1 MFWYF
6 DIVGVDNVLTMLV
19 TMCWLCVGDM
29 ILRNSQCHC
38 SSSLSF
44 TSLSLSHSSPDHLV
58 FCSKM
63 SLGCCKKPTEKLG
76 EKSWVVSSVS
86 SESGSWWPVGG
97 CRPTDV
103 ARNSSAGAPTGGPRW
118 SGGQVVVPP
127 SIQLPGGVFG
137 SSGGTMGRHCSAV
150 VKGHMLRMGGGA
162 PAYNSSK
169 SSSCF
174 SSAASGPKDWPAR
187 GFWKCNRRLL

>member
-1 MFWYF
+1 
-6 DIVGVDNVLTMLV
+6 
-19 TMCWLCVGDM
+19 M

-38 SSSLSF
+38 SSSLLF
-44 TSLSLSHSSPDHLV
+44 TSLSLPHSSPDHLV

-137 SSGGTMGRHCSAV
+137 SSGGTMGMGRHCSAA
-150 VKGHMLRMGGGA
+150 VKGHMLRQGGDWGTCEQ
-162 PAYNSSK
+162 PEQDQQLPPQCMLPDQKCVFETQQENYLSLNGDRF
-169 SSSCF
+169 SCYL
-174 SSAASGPKDWPAR
+174 D
-187 GFWKCNRRLL
+187 

>member
-1 MFWYF
+1 MS
-6 DIVGVDNVLTMLV
+6 LLLLRL
-19 TMCWLCVGDM
+19 LC
-29 ILRNSQCHC
+29 LF
-38 SSSLSF
+38 SLSS
-44 TSLSLSHSSPDHLV
+44 TSLALFPVKVSWLLQ
-58 FCSKM
+58 
-63 SLGCCKKPTEKLG
+63 
-76 EKSWVVSSVS
+76 KSWWKILAQTPHC
-86 SESGSWWPVGG
+86 GSWWPVGG

-118 SGGQVVVPP
+118 SGGQVVPPP

-150 VKGHMLRMGGGA
+150 VKGHMLRMGGGIEGA

-174 SSAASGPKDWPAR
+174 SSACFRTK
-187 GFWKCNRRLL
+187 RLAGQPVSETQQENPWRC